1 MTTMTVPELL
11 RLAAEGRREYA
22 KNSPGVMR
30 SMLLGELL
38 HSEADILDAA
48 AKIADGDT
56 APLYGLLP
64 SWMWEEAGLR

>member
-1 MTTMTVPELL
+1 MATTVPELL

-22 KNSPGVMR
+22 KHAAAVVHPMSLEA
-30 SMLLGELL
+30 LLR
-38 HSEADILDAA
+38 SEADILDAA